1 MDAMRDITSN
11 LLANKF
17 VKLVEENHQVIV
29 ERYMN
34 DLLKNEKTVAY
45 RNLDKQKIYEIG
57 DNVYRELS
65 QWLSKGL
72 QKQEIENFYEKLGKM
87 RYQQG
92 VPASQVFHAL
102 VLLKRHM
109 WLFVKQRLENDITDY
124 KQLIELV
131 NRVLL
136 FFDRAV
142 YHMLSGY
149 EKEMAKRW

>member
-1 MDAMRDITSN
+1 MRDFTNN

-17 VKLVEENHQVIV
+17 VKLIQENHQEIV

-34 DLLKNEKTVAY
+34 DLLKNEKTAAY
-45 RNLDKQKIYEIG
+45 RSLDRQMIYEIG

-72 QKQEIENFYEKLGKM
+72 QKQDVENFYQKLGKM
-87 RYQQG
+87 RLQQG

-109 WLFVKQRLENDITDY
+109 WLYVSQSLENDITDY
-124 KQLIELV
+124 KQVMDLI
-131 NRVLL
+131 NRVIL
-136 FFDRAV
+136 FFDKAI
-142 YHMLSGY
+142 YYMLQGH
-149 EKEMAKRW
+149 EKEMIKRW

>member
-1 MDAMRDITSN
+1 MDISTN

-17 VKLVEENHQVIV
+17 VKLIEDNHQEIV

-34 DLLKNEKTVAY
+34 DLLRNEKTAGY
-45 RNLDKQKIYEIG
+45 RSLNRQMIYEIG

-65 QWLSKGL
+65 QWLSKGI
-72 QKQEIENFYEKLGKM
+72 QKQEIQNFYEKLGKM
-87 RYQQG
+87 RLQQG

-109 WLFVKQRLENDITDY
+109 WLFVNQSLENDITDY
-124 KQLIELV
+124 KQAVDLI
-131 NRVLL
+131 NRVIL
-136 FFDRAV
+136 FFDRAIF
-142 YHMLSGY
+142 YMLQGH